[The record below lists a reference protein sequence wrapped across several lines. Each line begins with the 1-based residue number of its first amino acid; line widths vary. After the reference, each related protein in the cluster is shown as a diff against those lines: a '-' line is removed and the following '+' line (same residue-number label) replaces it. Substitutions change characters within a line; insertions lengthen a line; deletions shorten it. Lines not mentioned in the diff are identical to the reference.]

1 MSPNWRQ
8 AYTDIADYVT
18 RNPRI
23 SLGQE
28 VIEIPDQN
36 KTEFYNRFNLVRASF
51 IEEHF
56 PAMIPEAAKISR
68 ALSEAEIEL
77 LSRLGLEE
85 IELPPTLRWYVKDP
99 IDALRRMLYDSLFDL
114 LRGKID
120 IEYFETAGVQT
131 VRAMDNRL
139 RYTAYQFW
147 VAFSLAVMIEPEALY
162 TVDAHVADSTI
173 SHAEALNPNEQ
184 PVKRPQQATRL
195 SLRQEDYIFTVPDMI
210 LKSIKLNRCVAI
222 RIEPRSATWTATN
235 ANEKAEWLSIDV
247 NTPFLPGMIIVNLA
261 KEPWDLALVADA
273 EKIRRP
279 DAVLISEGLDGW
291 FECDWK
297 PEVLLSN
304 SILKPKSGTFIVSR
318 QTLPAS
324 ATEDTGL
331 AYQKLLSDLSSGD
344 AESSLSD
351 LKIIS
356 AALERKNLSPI
367 LDALLEPKLNSK

>member
-8 AYTDIADYVT
+8 AYTSIADYVT

-68 ALSEAEIEL
+68 ALSDAEIEL

-120 IEYFETAGVQT
+120 IEYFETTGMQF

-139 RYTAYQFW
+139 RYSAYQFW
-147 VAFSLAVMIEPEALY
+147 LAFSLAVLLEPQALY

-184 PVKRPQQATRL
+184 PVKRPVQATRL

-210 LKSIKLNRCVAI
+210 LKSIKLKRCVAI

-235 ANEKAEWLSIDV
+235 ASEKAEWLPIDV
-247 NTPFLPGMIIVNLA
+247 NAPFLPGMIIVNLA
-261 KEPWDLALVADA
+261 EEPWDLALVADA
-273 EKIRRP
+273 DKIRRP
-279 DAVLISEGLDGW
+279 DAVIISEGLDGW
-291 FECDWK
+291 YECDWM
-297 PEVLLSN
+297 PEIMLSN
-304 SILKPKSGTFIVSR
+304 EILKPKAGTFVVSR
-318 QTLPAS
+318 QTLPA
-324 ATEDTGL
+324 ATADKTGL
-331 AYQKLLSDLSSGD
+331 SYQKLLSDLSS
-344 AESSLSD
+344 AESKPKTSD
-351 LKIIS
+351 IHVIS
-356 AALERKNLSPI
+356 AALDRKNLERIVSS
-367 LDALLEPKLNSK
+367 LSK